1 MNKNLASSRHLARI
15 ALALSLV
22 ATTGIWRTIA
32 AAEEQ
37 TAPTTSTS
45 QSLSVEQERLATVG
59 RHHYNS
65 PAERAQDDLLITEVK
80 SALSTDGVT
89 QGHAVEVDCDH
100 GKVRL
105 LGTVASAGDAKHAE
119 QIAAA
124 VQGVGGVDNR
134 LIWR

>member
-1 MNKNLASSRHLARI
+1 MNNSLTSSSHLAGI

-22 ATTGIWRTIA
+22 ATTGIWTTIA

-37 TAPTTSTS
+37 TPTTSTS
-45 QSLSVEQERLATVG
+45 QSLSIEQERLATVG
-59 RHHYNS
+59 KHHYNS

-80 SALSTDGVT
+80 SALSTNGVT
-89 QGHAVEVDCDH
+89 QGHEVEVDCDH
-100 GKVRL
+100 GKIRL
-105 LGTVASAGDAKHAE
+105 SGTVDSAVDAKHAE

-124 VQGVGGVDNR
+124 VQGVSGVDNR